1 MAKIL
6 NLHGDDY
13 LVLKMFYVYFFKS
26 KGRLPLFEQKCS
38 KTEKNRLKITEK
50 LFSLHVEIMFCKYHL

>member
-26 KGRLPLFEQKCS
+26 KSRLPLFEQKM
-38 KTEKNRLKITEK
+38 L
-50 LFSLHVEIMFCKYHL
+50 

>member
-26 KGRLPLFEQKCS
+26 KGRLPLFEQKSS
-38 KTEKNRLKITEK
+38 KTEKK
-50 LFSLHVEIMFCKYHL
+50 SVENNWKTVQSTCWNNVL